1 MGEFEEEEL
10 YDCEIYT
17 NEVINSEEEET
28 NEEEKNEEVILLC
41 PHCGFVY
48 KVSDPP
54 KDYRGRKI
62 DISDYLLKSQSGYFR
77 CPLCSKV
84 VPYQFITE
92 EEYEIIVKANKKK
105 EEERQKKQQAKQ
117 DRKRREYIK
126 VNVAKF
132 NKELTEIQEDLM
144 QELNDGKIS
153 IEKFSYMY
161 KSLAVKLY
169 DKYKPIF
176 ENKEYRRNDKKLF
189 DKYDLIDTINVVNND
204 VVQNYKEKQKEEDSF
219 SSMEEELNDEIIQK
233 EEIYQREYEKIFE
246 RSKIYS
252 EDVELSDF
260 ISDEEKQEEILK
272 SEERQRFFDKSQAEL
287 DIRHEKEKL
296 AQAEKERIMQKLIQ
310 KSKLQRE
317 KKDLNLSNKSKEII
331 DQLTDNK

>member
-1 MGEFEEEEL
+1 MRKKKEEEL

-169 DKYKPIF
+169 DKY
-176 ENKEYRRNDKKLF
+176 
-189 DKYDLIDTINVVNND
+189 DLIDTINVVNND

-233 EEIYQREYEKIFE
+233 EEIYQREYEKIFQK
-246 RSKIYS
+246 SKTYS

-260 ISDEEKQEEILK
+260 ISDEEKQEELLK